1 MSLFKK
7 SKILIIGDAMLDK
20 YSFGSTN
27 RISPEAPV
35 PVLKIEKEIL
45 KPGGAANVAANI
57 STLGQEAN
65 LVADVGIDTSG
76 KILRKLIKS
85 QKINLISK
93 SDKNYKTT
101 TKMRIISQNQQLMR
115 IDDECSIENKS
126 NTRITTKIEKLIK
139 NSDAI
144 IFSDYN
150 KGALRNISQLIK
162 ISNKYKKPVFVDPKG
177 DNFNSYK
184 NAFAITPN

>member
-7 SKILIIGDAMLDK
+7 SKILIIVDAMLDK
-20 YSFGSTN
+20 YSFGTTN

-35 PVLKIEKEIL
+35 PVLKIEQDIL

-57 STLGQEAN
+57 SSLGLNAS
-65 LVADVGIDTSG
+65 LIADIGIDNNG
-76 KILRKLIKS
+76 RILRKLIKS
-85 QKINLISK
+85 LKINLISK

-101 TKMRIISQNQQLMR
+101 TKTRLISQNQQLMR
-115 IDDECSIENKS
+115 IDDECDNENKA
-126 NTRITTKIEKLIK
+126 TKNVSLEIQKLIK

-150 KGALRNISQLIK
+150 KGSLRNMCRE
-162 ISNKYKKPVFVDPKG
+162 
-177 DNFNSYK
+177 
-184 NAFAITPN
+184 